1 MGVPSHGPDRGWYW
15 EVVLVWLTRPML
27 IHSTPTSVTADQPRP
42 VAEMKQLVQRSGK
55 PSLPSHKTGHC
66 WHWTWRYCQTTL
78 SKLDC
83 FSFQETSCCLHPAHQ
98 QADGIHSFIHPSN
111 MQLSAYSVPGTV
123 SGTWDPAVAAG
134 DEVTTCV
141 VLSLAPYLSQVKAW
155 SQGLQ
160 GIYTAL
166 GTGQNNNNNKD
177 NNKRRWYF
185 FAQTKRQIPG

>member
-98 QADGIHSFIHPSN
+98 QADGIPSFLHSFIKYATECLLCARHHLRHLRSSSGCRRRGHCLRGVESST
-111 MQLSAYSVPGTV
+111 LSFTDEGMESGLTRHLYSPGDWT
-123 SGTWDPAVAAG
+123 
-134 DEVTTCV
+134 E
-141 VLSLAPYLSQVKAW
+141 
-155 SQGLQ
+155 
-160 GIYTAL
+160 
-166 GTGQNNNNNKD
+166 
-177 NNKRRWYF
+177 
-185 FAQTKRQIPG
+185 